1 MIKIEVE
8 YKTVKTD
15 IQAKFEDKMRQVFSK
30 FTQKAQLNINNIYF
44 IYSGNIINLDLTVK
58 QIINTVDKER
68 SIMSIVA
75 IDKSN
80 ESGNNNKK
88 ISPYIIC
95 PICKEPARIEI
106 KDYRIKI
113 YNCRKGHTIENILIK
128 DFQSS
133 QMIDESLIKCDQC
146 KTKNKSNTYNN
157 EMYICNKCNM
167 NLCPL
172 CKSNHD
178 KNHKIINYEQK
189 YYICNIHNKEYNSY
203 CETCHTDLCI
213 FCKKEH
219 KEHKIISYDDIIP
232 EDIPNQEFIKFSINA
247 FILIVRTKINMI
259 IDRLNK
265 VMKNIE
271 IYFKLF
277 ERNFLNYDINN
288 INYNIL
294 RNINYMNIK
303 DNKFHMEDL
312 NSIII
317 DNSYKQFI
325 PRILKMYNEMN
336 KNEIDLVYNIPNNE
350 KKIKIF
356 GNEFVG
362 INKDICKIIYKNKE
376 YELTEYFNCQDEKEN
391 LLKINLKGINNA
403 IVLDNMLEGCS
414 QLSPLSNF
422 SNWDT
427 TYAVSMN
434 HLFLNCKCLKLPD
447 VSKLN
452 TSNVMSMESMFEGCS
467 SLKSI
472 PDISKWDTSKVFSMR
487 NMFKGCSSLNSIP
500 DISKWDISYAL
511 KCKDFEGIEG
521 GIEGMFDGC
530 SNSLNIPEKFKI

>member
-189 YYICNIHNKEYNSY
+189 NYICNIHNKEYNSY
-203 CETCHTDLCI
+203 CEKCHKDLCLL
-213 FCKKEH
+213 CKKEH
-219 KEHKIISYDDIIP
+219 KGHKIISYDEIIP
-232 EDIPNQEFIKFSINA
+232 ENIPKTVEISII
-247 FILIVRTKINMI
+247 ILCFKTKINMI
-259 IDRLNK
+259 IDRLNNF
-265 VMKNIE
+265 MKNIE
-271 IYFKLF
+271 IYFKIIEKNLS
-277 ERNFLNYDINN
+277 NYNINNMNYNTLKN
-288 INYNIL
+288 INYF
-294 RNINYMNIK
+294 
-303 DNKFHMEDL
+303 KFFYNVNDEELKRIIEDKKYDEFL
-312 NSIII
+312 
-317 DNSYKQFI
+317 
-325 PRILKMYNEMN
+325 PRILKVYNEMN

-391 LLKINLKGINNA
+391 LLKIKLKGINNG
-403 IVLDNMLEGCS
+403 IQLNNMFEGCS

-427 TYAVSMN
+427 TYAVFMN
-434 HLFLNCKCLKLPD
+434 NLFLNCKCLKLPD
-447 VSKLN
+447 VSNLN

-472 PDISKWDTSKVFSMR
+472 PDISKWNTSKVFSMR

-500 DISKWDISYAL
+500 DISKWDITQAL
-511 KCKDFEGIEG
+511 KCEDFDKNNCGIK
-521 GIEGMFDGC
+521 GMFFGC
-530 SNSLNIPEKFKI
+530 PNSLNIPIKFKN